1 MNSARLFSQPMSF
14 AYPLS
19 ANIHSNLVL
28 FNKNMKYDMKVQYP
42 ESRYAVKIVELARD
56 KGWLQGLAKH
66 AADKKAEE
74 DDDGPRDMS
83 DM

>member
-1 MNSARLFSQPMSF
+1 MECT
-14 AYPLS
+14 
-19 ANIHSNLVL
+19 
-28 FNKNMKYDMKVQYP
+28 MKVQYP

-56 KGWLQGLAKH
+56 KGWLQGLAKY

>member
-1 MNSARLFSQPMSF
+1 MKRPDKP
-14 AYPLS
+14 PLWS
-19 ANIHSNLVL
+19 LSPNIHSNMVI
-28 FNKNMKYDMKVQYP
+28 FNKNMECDMKVQYP

-56 KGWLQGLAKH
+56 KGWLQRLAKH
-66 AADKKAEE
+66 AADKKAEDD